1 MINSSTKLNDLWLKS
16 AALGSLWA
24 SNEIILG
31 SFLHNIRLPLSG
43 TIMSFFSV
51 VFIVAFV
58 SRWPQKGLII
68 RAGFI
73 AAIMKSMAP
82 SAIILGPMVG
92 IVLEAFILE
101 AFFRLSKGR
110 TILMFIGGGL
120 AVSEVLFQKV
130 GTLLISFGWDIMKM
144 LESLYHFVDKQLG
157 SIALDGNIAL
167 IILFTLYITI
177 GIAATFIGIK
187 AGKLS
192 YVLERD
198 IAAVPIFTQ
207 QKNKAIFSQ
216 EQDQVYSW
224 WFLVVHILVFVLG
237 LYLINNLEWYYG
249 LLYLI
254 LYFILI
260 YSWYKNAFSHL
271 KKFSFWV
278 VFISIT
284 LLAGLLFNHQSTGEY
299 FSLEGLLIGV
309 KMNIRAALVVVS
321 FAAIG
326 RELKSPVIK
335 AILYQRGLQNFY
347 RALSLAF
354 GILPESLKA
363 FPSAKE
369 LLNSPVNLMA
379 KLLLYAENLITELER
394 RDKALLPIIIISG
407 NIQEGKTT
415 FVQKVVNRLKRKG
428 IVMDGFL
435 SKVIYEGENRV
446 GYRLEALNSQQG
458 ELLCK
463 TKEGS
468 DSYPE
473 GWIRQGKFYFNPL
486 AIKKGNDILKNTDS
500 STQLIIIDEIGPLE
514 AKSKGWAPAIQHIS
528 EEAISP
534 MLWVVRESLIKKI
547 SRKWPVGNI
556 YFFRLSDDLPALD
569 VENMVIHIIEEWE
582 KGKEIQ

>member
-1 MINSSTKLNDLWLKS
+1 MTTNRISKLNDLWLKS

-51 VFIVAFV
+51 VFIVAFI

-68 RAGFI
+68 RAGLI

-92 IVLEAFILE
+92 IIMEALILE
-101 AFFRLSKGR
+101 GFFRLAKGK
-110 TILMFIGGGL
+110 TYLMFIGGGL

-130 GTLLISFGWDIMKM
+130 GTLLISFGWDIISL
-144 LESLYHFVDKQLG
+144 LESLYGFVDKQLG
-157 SIALDGNIAL
+157 NIAL
-167 IILFTLYITI
+167 SGNEALIFLFTLYMTI
-177 GIAATFIGIK
+177 GVIASFIGK
-187 AGKLS
+187 RAGKLS
-192 YVLERD
+192 FYLERD

-207 QKNKAIFSQ
+207 KKNKAIFSQ
-216 EQDQVYSW
+216 DNEDTYSW
-224 WFLVVHILVFVLG
+224 VFLVLHISILAFGFYVIS
-237 LYLINNLEWYYG
+237 YQEWYYG
-249 LLYLI
+249 LAYI
-254 LYFILI
+254 FTYFLFIHF
-260 YSWYKNAFSHL
+260 WYKNAFTHL
-271 KKFSFWV
+271 KKFSFWI
-278 VFISIT
+278 VFILIT
-284 LLAGLLFNHQSTGEY
+284 LLAALFFNHQSTGEY

-309 KMNIRAALVVVS
+309 KMNIRAALVIIS

-335 AILYQRGLQNFY
+335 AILYQRGMQNFY

-369 LLNSPVNLMA
+369 ILSSPISLIA
-379 KLLLYAENLITELER
+379 KLLLYAENLIKELER
-394 RDKALLPIIIISG
+394 RDKALVPIIIISG

-415 FVQKVVNRLKRKG
+415 FVQKVINRLSRKG
-428 IVMDGFL
+428 VKMNGFI
-435 SKVIYEGENRV
+435 SKVIYDGDQRT
-446 GYRLEALNSQQG
+446 GYRLESINTEENAV
-458 ELLCK
+458 LCK
-463 TKEGS
+463 IEEEKE
-468 DSYPE
+468 
-473 GWIRQGKFYFNPL
+473 WQRQGKFYFNPK
-486 AIKKGNDILKNTDS
+486 AVEIGNKILFDTNSNTDL
-500 STQLIIIDEIGPLE
+500 TIIDEVGPLE
-514 AKSKGWAPAIQHIS
+514 YKSKGWSPAIQHIS

-534 MLWVVRESLIKKI
+534 MLWVVRESLVKKI

-569 VENMVIHIIEEWE
+569 VENMVLHIMEQWE
-582 KGKEIQ
+582 GDRSR